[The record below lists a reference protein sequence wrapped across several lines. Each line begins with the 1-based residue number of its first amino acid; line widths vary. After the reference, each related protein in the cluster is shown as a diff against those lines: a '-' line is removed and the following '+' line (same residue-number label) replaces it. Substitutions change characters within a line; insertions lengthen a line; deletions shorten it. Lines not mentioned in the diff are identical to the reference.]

1 MTLNESG
8 DLFIGSNWGIQPLT
22 IVQNGVA
29 SGFYNSILSEPIN
42 YMAWGNERYL
52 YALSRGEDSRKILRV
67 DTRMMGSEYYGRP

>member
-8 DLFIGSNWGIQPLT
+8 DLFIGSNWEIQPLT

-42 YMAWGNERYL
+42 YMAWGNESDIYTR
-52 YALSRGEDSRKILRV
+52 SVEVKIL
-67 DTRMMGSEYYGRP
+67 GKF